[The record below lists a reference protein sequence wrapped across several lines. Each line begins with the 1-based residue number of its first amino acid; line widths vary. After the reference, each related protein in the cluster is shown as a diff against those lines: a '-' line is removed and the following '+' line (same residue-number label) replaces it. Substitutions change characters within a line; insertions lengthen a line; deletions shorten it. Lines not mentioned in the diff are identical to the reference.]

1 LTGRWRPSRNTAPDT
16 VSDSVSGDY
25 SGVTAAPPATG
36 WRAVLRQAENF
47 LVVLALALMMLL
59 PCVEIVLRKSF
70 NSGVPASVLLVQH
83 LVLAVGML
91 GGALAARD
99 QRLLSLSTLTQT
111 FRPKTRR
118 WTQVYGNAF
127 AAVISVCLAKASFDF
142 VLASRGLN
150 RLLAYGIPLWTVQ
163 ALLLVGFAA
172 IALRLLWHADNAWR
186 GRLVAAVATGVVL
199 AAAWGSL
206 IPPEQLRWPLLVLL
220 LIAAGLG
227 APIFS
232 LLGGAAVIL
241 LWSSGEPIA
250 AIPTNHYRL
259 TTNPTLPTIPLF
271 TLAGYFLAEGGA
283 AKRLVNVFNAWFG
296 TLRGGPAIIAVMVC
310 AFFTSFTGASG
321 VTILALGGLL
331 MPILM
336 SSGYSE
342 RHSLGLITG
351 AGSLGLLFPPCLP
364 PILYAIVASGS
375 GNASVSM
382 EEMFK
387 GGMVPGIV
395 LLLLAGWWGVRCGPK
410 KPAGTA
416 RFDAGVAGR
425 ALWTA
430 KWELLIPVVA
440 LVALFGGFATPVEAA
455 AITALYAFLVETF
468 IYRDLKLFRDVP
480 RVMTECGLLIGGVL
494 LILGVALGFTHYL
507 IDAQIPDKG
516 VEWVTGAVKSKWLFL
531 LLVNVCL
538 LVVGCLMDIYS
549 AIVVVVPLLV
559 PMAQVFGIDMTHLGI
574 IFLVNLQLGYLTP
587 PVGMNLFLSSYR
599 FNKPVVEVAR
609 ASLPM
614 LLVLAAGVLL
624 VTYVP
629 WLTTWLPAIWK

>member
-1 LTGRWRPSRNTAPDT
+1 M
-16 VSDSVSGDY
+16 
-25 SGVTAAPPATG
+25 TAAPPATG

-118 WTQVYGNAF
+118 WTQVYGNTF
-127 AAVISVCLAKASFDF
+127 AAVISICLAKASLDF
-142 VLASRGLN
+142 VVASRGLN

-163 ALLLVGFAA
+163 ALLLVGFAV
-172 IALRLLWHADNAWR
+172 IALRVLWHADNTWR
-186 GRLVAAVATGVVL
+186 GRLVAAVATGLVL

-387 GGMVPGIV
+387 GGMVPGVV

-425 ALWTA
+425 AFWTA

-468 IYRDLKLFRDVP
+468 ICRDLKLFRDVP